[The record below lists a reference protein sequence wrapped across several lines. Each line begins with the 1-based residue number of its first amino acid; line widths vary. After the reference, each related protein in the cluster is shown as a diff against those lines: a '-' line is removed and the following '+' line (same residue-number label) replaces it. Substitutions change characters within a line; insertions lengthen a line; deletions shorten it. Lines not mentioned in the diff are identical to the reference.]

1 MIELHPTVKVSHLAD
16 IEDSVRG
23 TRIVVGA
30 HSVID
35 SFVKVKP
42 AGGVRSIA
50 GEFNGERVVG
60 QTWPAASGHLVFL
73 ELTY

>member
-1 MIELHPTVKVSHLAD
+1 MTAAPA
-16 IEDSVRG
+16 SVAAMSEPSESEVILSLG
-23 TRIVVGA
+23 GGVPAGA
-30 HSVID
+30 GVATA
-35 SFVKVKP
+35 KVKP
-42 AGGVRSIA
+42 SGGVRSIA